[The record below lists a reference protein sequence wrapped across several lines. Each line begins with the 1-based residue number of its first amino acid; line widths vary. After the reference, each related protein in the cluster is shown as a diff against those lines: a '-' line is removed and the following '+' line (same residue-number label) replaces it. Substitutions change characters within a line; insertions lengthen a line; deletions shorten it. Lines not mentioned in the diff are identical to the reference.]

1 MVRAIKS
8 VEKQTA
14 SKVVATVQVA
24 EVKPK
29 KEKKEKVAVV
39 EVAPVSTEVEPVVQP
54 SEAVD
59 EHHPLTGKMNAFNS
73 KLQLLFASLSSV
85 RTEFKSIEKEITR
98 EIKQAAKAQNK
109 KRKSNAN
116 RKPSG
121 FVKPTRISDE
131 LAEFLGKEIGTE
143 LARTTVSKEINTYIN
158 ANNLQDSK
166 NGRIIHA
173 DAKLTKLLKV
183 QPKDELT
190 YFNLQKYMKHHFVKE
205 TPTGTV

>member
-14 SKVVATVQVA
+14 SKLVATVV

-29 KEKKEKVAVV
+29 KEKKQKVAEV
-39 EVAPVSTEVEPVVQP
+39 VAPVSAETEQVVQP
-54 SEAVD
+54 VVVVD
-59 EHHPLTGKMNAFNS
+59 EPHQLIGKMAGFNT
-73 KLQLLFASLSSV
+73 KLQSLFASLSGI
-85 RTEFKSIEKEITR
+85 RTEFKVIEKEITR
-98 EIKQAAKAQNK
+98 EIKQIAKAQNK

-158 ANNLQDSK
+158 AHNLQDSK

-173 DAKLTKLLKV
+173 DPKLTKLLKV
-183 QPKDELT
+183 QPNDELT

-205 TPTGTV
+205 TPTVSV